1 MVILGSKILIQ
12 QKGQQKK
19 PLTELVL
26 GRFMILY
33 KIAT

>member
-26 GRFMILY
+26 GRFYDFI
-33 KIAT
+33 